1 MTADQIP
8 PGVDPNVPTPARLYD
23 YFLGGSNNYEVDRQ
37 LAERIRALVPEVSD
51 SAWANRAFHQR
62 AATWLAAQRGLD
74 QYIDIGAGL
83 PTQGNTHELVRAV
96 VPDARVV
103 YVDNDPMVL
112 AHGTALLDGVDGVEM
127 VMADLRD
134 PEAVLSHPVLTS
146 LIDLSRPVG
155 FLLTGVLYFVADGS
169 DPWGLVARYVGAL
182 AAGSYLVLSHLTSD
196 SKPTRAVETGQD
208 VYARATEGLYFR
220 TREQVE
226 RFFTGLELEP
236 PYPGAPAAV
245 SYVGVWGAE
254 DPVAAD
260 TDDSRWLYCGVARRP

>member
-83 PTQGNTHELVRAV
+83 PTQGNTHELVRAL

-127 VMADLRD
+127 IMADLRD

-155 FLLTGVLYFVADGS
+155 FLMTGVLYFVADGS

>member
-1 MTADQIP
+1 MTPDHIP

-23 YFLGGSNNYEVDRQ
+23 YFLGGNNNFEVDRQ
-37 LAERIRALVPEVSD
+37 LAERIRSLVPEVSD

-83 PTQGNTHELVRAV
+83 PTQGNTHELVRAQ

-112 AHGTALLDGVDGVEM
+112 AHGTALLDGVPGVEM

-134 PEAVLSHPVLTS
+134 PEAVLTHPGLTG

-155 FLLTGVLYFVADGS
+155 FLMTGVLYFVADGS
-169 DPWGLVARYVGAL
+169 DPWGLVARYVSAL
-182 AAGSYLVLSHLTSD
+182 ASGSYLVLSHLTSD

-220 TREQVE
+220 SREQVE

>member
-8 PGVDPNVPTPARLYD
+8 PGVDPSVPTPARLYD
-23 YFLGGSNNYEVDRQ
+23 YFLGGSNNFEVDRQ
-37 LAERIRALVPEVSD
+37 LAERIRSLVPEVSD

-83 PTQGNTHELVRAV
+83 PTQGNTHELVRAE

-112 AHGTALLDGVDGVEM
+112 AHGAALLDGVPGVEM

-134 PEAVLSHPVLTS
+134 PEAVLTDPALTA

-155 FLLTGVLYFVADGS
+155 FLMTGVLYFVADGS
-169 DPWGLVARYVGAL
+169 DPWGLVARYVSAL
-182 AAGSYLVLSHLTSD
+182 ASGSYLVLSHLTSD

-220 TREQVE
+220 SREQVE

-236 PYPGAPAAV
+236 PYPGAPAVV

>member
-1 MTADQIP
+1 MTPDQIP

-23 YFLGGSNNYEVDRQ
+23 YFLGGSNNFEVDRQ
-37 LAERIRALVPEVSD
+37 LAERIRSLVPEVSD

-83 PTQGNTHELVRAV
+83 PTQGNTHELVRAE
-96 VPDARVV
+96 VPEARVV

-112 AHGTALLDGVDGVEM
+112 AHGAALLDGVPGVEM

-134 PEAVLSHPVLTS
+134 PEAVLTHPGLTG

-155 FLLTGVLYFVADGS
+155 FLMTGVLYFVADGS
-169 DPWGLVARYVGAL
+169 DPWGLVARYVSAL
-182 AAGSYLVLSHLTSD
+182 ASGSYLVLSHLTSD

>member
-23 YFLGGSNNYEVDRQ
+23 YYLGGSNNFEVDRQ
-37 LAERIRALVPEVSD
+37 LAQRIRDVIPEISD

-62 AATWLAAQRGLD
+62 AANWLAAERGLD
-74 QYIDIGAGL
+74 QYIDVGAGL
-83 PTQGNTHELVRAV
+83 PTQGNTHELVRAT
-96 VPDARVV
+96 VPGARVV

-112 AHGTALLDGVDGVEM
+112 AHGNALLDGVSGVEM

-134 PEAVLSHPVLTS
+134 PDSVLAHPALTG
-146 LIDLSRPVG
+146 LIDLSKPVG
-155 FLLTGVLYFVADGS
+155 LLMTGVLYFVADGS
-169 DPWGLVARYVGAL
+169 DPWGLVARYVAAL
-182 AAGSYLVLSHLTSD
+182 APDSYLVLSHLTAD
-196 SKPTRAVETGQD
+196 SKPPRAVETGKD
-208 VYARATEGLYFR
+208 VYARTTEGIYFR
-220 TREQVE
+220 TREQTE

-236 PYPGAPAAV
+236 PYPGAAAQV